1 MPIKSQLSERHQNIL
16 KATVQHYIATAEPV
30 GSKTLV
36 NEYDFSISSATIRNV
51 MGSLEKSG
59 FLYQPHT
66 SAGRIPSDSGYRIY
80 VDQLITPDEN
90 IGKKIE
96 HSLNNY
102 RNQNSW
108 NLEDLLKRATQMLA
122 TVSGY
127 IALITMPQPSQ
138 NILKHLQLVQV
149 NSEQIMLILV
159 TDTYQTQSFLI
170 DANSLFIN
178 QQKQPKNEAI
188 FEEELQIFSNFLNR
202 KLKGRSL
209 FELANLNWSELDQE
223 FKKYAD
229 FLTKILKEL
238 QNYAQIS
245 ASKQILIKGI
255 SELLKQPE
263 FSQLDQVQMLINLLE
278 EKQDNLF
285 PLIFEFPEINQQ
297 KKNKVMIR
305 IGSENPLQSMQICT
319 LISAT
324 YQQGN
329 IPIGSVGMIGPTRML
344 YSNAISLVETVA
356 NYLSETLS

>member
-1 MPIKSQLSERHQNIL
+1 MSIKSQLSERHQNIL

-36 NEYDFSISSATIRNV
+36 NKYDFTVSSATIRNV
-51 MGSLEKSG
+51 MGNLEKAG
-59 FLYQPHT
+59 FLYQPYT

-90 IGKKIE
+90 IGKQIKQ
-96 HSLNNY
+96 SLNNY
-102 RNQNSW
+102 LDRDSW
-108 NLEDLLKRATQMLA
+108 NLEDLLQRATQMLA
-122 TVSGY
+122 TLSGY

-170 DANSLFIN
+170 DANSFLIN
-178 QQKQPKNEAI
+178 QQKQQKNEAI

-209 FELANLNWSELDQE
+209 FELSNLNWTELDQE